1 MDISKLPNE
10 QLLIASKVIK
20 AAEAVGL
27 DPDFALAIAY
37 NESRFNPKAVSPDG
51 AIGVMQLMPETA
63 KGLKV
68 NPNNV
73 DENIMGGVRYLK
85 EQMDAFGGNKFQA
98 SVAYNAGPGKVQEYL
113 KSKDPSVIPNETL
126 KYLAAIDKVYPLD
139 TEAQPEADAEDRD
152 AAALKELEDKMRLSA
167 GQKLPYAF
175 SPEQDVLAGL
185 GGAGIGLGAG
195 TAGSLASGVGRTA
208 SAVQQLP
215 AAVRDLA
222 AAQAAAQPAAQAPFA
237 PRYGGEKW
245 VKSLS
250 DVALPG
256 AQMGKADL
264 DLAKQMQAAIGRS
277 GEPGFV
283 GGKITEGGIIINPKT
298 AAEMQ
303 AAEASKAAA
312 ATAAAQP
319 KPPGAL
325 QQMGQAV
332 RSGAGAVMRSPVVSG
347 ALGGFG
353 VGANVAEG
361 VERQRRGD
369 PLGVGL
375 SGLGALGSA
384 MSMFPPTAPVGFPL
398 AIGAPA
404 ALGLADAYRNRRVA
418 DALIPEK
425 PITPEDLEAASRPAF
440 GMYPGAGRRRPA
452 ASRPSPEKISGALM
466 QSLDQQMQ
474 EFSSSP
480 S

>member
-10 QLLIASKVIK
+10 QLLIADKVIK
-20 AAEAVGL
+20 AAEAAGV
-27 DPDFALAIAY
+27 DPNYALAIAY
-37 NESRFNPKAVSPDG
+37 QESRFNPKAKSLKG
-51 AIGVMQLMPETA
+51 AIGVMQLMPDTA

-68 NPNNV
+68 DPNNV

-85 EQMDAFGGNKFQA
+85 EQLDAFGGNKFQA

-113 KSKDPSVIPNETL
+113 KSKDPSIIPDETL
-126 KYLAAIDKVYPLD
+126 KYLAAIDEVYPLD
-139 TEAQPEADAEDRD
+139 TETEQQTEDPDTSTLR
-152 AAALKELEDKMRLSA
+152 ELES
-167 GQKLPYAF
+167 KLKQVAEAKPPYAF
-175 SPEQDVLAGL
+175 SIEQDVLAGL

-195 TAGSLASGVGRTA
+195 ATGSLARGVGRTA

-222 AAQAAAQPAAQAPFA
+222 AAQAAAQSAAQAPFT

-264 DLAKQMQAAIGRS
+264 DLAKQMQAVIGRS

-283 GGKITEGGIIINPKT
+283 GGKITEGGIIIDPKT
-298 AAEMQ
+298 AAQMQ

-325 QQMGQAV
+325 RQAGQAV
-332 RSGAGAVMRSPVVSG
+332 RSGAGAVMRSPVTGG

-353 VGANVAEG
+353 IGANVAEG

-369 PLGVGL
+369 TLGVGL

-384 MSMFPPTAPVGFPL
+384 MSMFPPTAPVGVPL
-398 AIGAPA
+398 AMGAPA
-404 ALGLADAYRNRRVA
+404 ALAVSDAYRNKMAQEAKMPQR
-418 DALIPEK
+418 
-425 PITPEDLEAASRPAF
+425 PITPEEIEAASRPAF
-440 GMYPGAGRRRPA
+440 GVYPSAGRRPA
-452 ASRPSPEKISGALM
+452 APRPSPEKISGALL